1 MLEGDAGEERGVAF
15 TQGDPVF
22 EAIEE
27 MEHFAVASK
36 AGGIE
41 GGVGESALAP

>member
-1 MLEGDAGEERGVAF
+1 MLEGDAGGERGVAF

-22 EAIEE
+22 GAIEE
-27 MEHFAVASK
+27 MEHFAVAST